1 MRIAIVSATPLPR
14 FGRAPPTALLERFA
28 RERIERILH
37 AGDWTTP
44 LAVDLLEQ
52 LAPVDGVAGNNDGPE
67 LHERFGT
74 RRVLDLDGLR
84 MGITHGHLGPGRTT
98 EERARNLFAGEE
110 GLAAIVFGHSHIPV
124 IRRPATAPC
133 LINPGSPTAT
143 RRRPAL
149 PWAPLETTPGEI
161 VRVELVSFDSRR

>member
-44 LAVDLLEQ
+44 LAVDLLEAV
-52 LAPVDGVAGNNDGPE
+52 APVDGVAGNNDGPA

-74 RRVLDLDGLR
+74 RRVLELDGGRIGL
-84 MGITHGHLGPGRTT
+84 THGHLGPGRSTP
-98 EERARNLFAGEE
+98 ERARRLFEDVRVRP
-110 GLAAIVFGHSHIPV
+110 AAIVFGHSHMPHLELLGD
-124 IRRPATAPC
+124 AT
-133 LINPGSPTAT
+133 
-143 RRRPAL
+143 
-149 PWAPLETTPGEI
+149 W
-161 VRVELVSFDSRR
+161 LVN